1 MLSYRLPV
9 RCLFVLLILAA
20 MAAPAMAQ
28 STSGNVETKGI
39 GVLAGISAN
48 PEHIYFGVNFMA
60 AKVAD
65 NFWFR
70 PSAEVGFGGSSS
82 LVGINGEF
90 IYLIDIR
97 KSPWSAYFGGGPAL
111 VISTSYN
118 DPPASNNTNSGP
130 GFNFIAGVRKS
141 KGLFSEIKIGVI
153 DSPEFKLG
161 IGYTF

>member
-1 MLSYRLPV
+1 MLRYRLSV
-9 RCLFVLLILAA
+9 RFCFVLLILAA

-28 STSGNVETKGI
+28 STAGNVETKGI

-60 AKVAD
+60 AKVAN

-70 PSAEVGFGGSSS
+70 PSLEAGFGNSSS
-82 LVGINGEF
+82 SVGINGEF

-111 VISTSYN
+111 VINTQYN
-118 DPPASNNTNSGP
+118 DSPASNNTDVGP

-141 KGLFSEIKIGVI
+141 KGLFSEIKLGVI